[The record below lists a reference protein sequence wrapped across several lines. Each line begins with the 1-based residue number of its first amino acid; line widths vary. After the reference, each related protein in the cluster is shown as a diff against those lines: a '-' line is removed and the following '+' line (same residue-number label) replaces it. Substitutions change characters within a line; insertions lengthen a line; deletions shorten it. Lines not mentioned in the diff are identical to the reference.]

1 MCLVLAIDDE
11 KAILD
16 MLKKAL
22 ILFGFQVETASN
34 GQEGIEKFD
43 KTDFDVVI
51 TDILMPGTDG
61 IGVLTH
67 IRESDRAATPVIGI
81 SGTPWLLQKENFD
94 MVLDKPFSIKVL
106 MDVVKQF
113 GAKKGA
119 PAAP

>member
-16 MLKKAL
+16 MLKRAL
-22 ILFGFQVETASN
+22 TLFDFQVETASN
-34 GQEGIEKFD
+34 GQEGIDKFD
-43 KTDFDVVI
+43 KTNFDVVI

-61 IGVLTH
+61 IGVLNH
-67 IRESDRAATPVIGI
+67 IRKSERAATPVIGI

-94 MVLDKPFSIKVL
+94 LVLDKPFSIKSL
-106 MDVVKQF
+106 MEAVKRL

-119 PAAP
+119 FPTS